1 MSHPAV
7 RASDADRERTVE
19 LLRRHSVD
27 GRLTLEEFAERMGLA
42 YEAKTQDELEQLT
55 RDLPA
60 EAAAP
65 TPARRRKPTRW
76 IVSVMGGVNRRGSFR
91 LGANSYVATFMGGAN
106 IDLRQAQL
114 EEPEVTFTV
123 VSVMGGASIIV
134 PEGVDVE
141 LTGIAIMGGKDY
153 RPGKRP
159 PPPGAPLVR
168 VRAFSLMGGVSVVT
182 KTGPA

>member
-55 RDLPA
+55 RDLPEQVA
-60 EAAAP
+60 TP
-65 TPARRRKPTRW
+65 PARRRKPTRW
-76 IVSVMGGVNRRGSFR
+76 IVSVMGGVNRRGRFR
-91 LGANSYVATFMGGAN
+91 LGAHTSAVSIMGGMN
-106 IDLRQAQL
+106 IDLRQAEL
-114 EEPEVTFTV
+114 EEPEVTITV
-123 VSVMGGASIIV
+123 VSVMGGANIIV

-141 LTGIAIMGGKDY
+141 LTGIAIMGGKSY
-153 RPGKRP
+153 RPGKQP

-168 VRAFSLMGGVSVVT
+168 VGVFSLMGGVSVIT
-182 KTGPA
+182 KRGTT

>member
-19 LLRRHSVD
+19 LLRSQSVE
-27 GRLTLEEFAERMGLA
+27 GRLTLEEFAERMALA

-60 EAAAP
+60 EATA

-76 IVSVMGGVNRRGSFR
+76 IVSVMGGVNRRGRFR
-91 LGANSYVATFMGGAN
+91 LGAHTYAVSIMGGMNVDLRQAELEEPEVAITVVSIMGGAN
-106 IDLRQAQL
+106 I
-114 EEPEVTFTV
+114 V
-123 VSVMGGASIIV
+123 V

-141 LTGIAIMGGKDY
+141 LTGIAIMGGKSY
-153 RPGKRP
+153 RPGKQP

-168 VRAFSLMGGVSVVT
+168 VRVLSVMGGVSVIT
-182 KTGPA
+182 KSDAT